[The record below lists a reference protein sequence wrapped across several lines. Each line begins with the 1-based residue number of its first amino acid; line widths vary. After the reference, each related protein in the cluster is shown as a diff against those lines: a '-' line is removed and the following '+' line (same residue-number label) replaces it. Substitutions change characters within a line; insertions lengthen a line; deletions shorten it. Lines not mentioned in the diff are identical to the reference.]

1 MNLILNKGLFVLICF
16 LGINLTMV
24 QAQDSLV
31 NSNVVKAYTFQ
42 LHNEIFDAALHT
54 VKRAVKEASEM
65 DADYLVMDLNTYG
78 GRVDIADSIR
88 TALLNSP
95 ITTVVLIN
103 NNAAS
108 AGALISLACDSI
120 FMVPG
125 AQMGAATVVNGTDGQ
140 QMPDKYQSYMRAT
153 MRSTA
158 EVQNRDPMIAE
169 AMVDDRVSIPGI
181 IEEGKTLTFTTEEAI
196 KYGYSEGR
204 FQNIEEVLAHLQPTP
219 TEVVKYKETMVDRI
233 IAFLLT
239 PALHG
244 ALLMIM
250 FAGVYFELQS
260 PGIGFPLL
268 AAIVAAILY
277 FLPNYMEGLAANWE
291 IALFIV
297 GLILLLAEVFVIP
310 GFGIAGILGIGAIL
324 TSLILSMVQNDF
336 FDFTFTPP
344 GSIGQASNI
353 VLISFVLS
361 TIALFALGG
370 SLLNSAAFKKM
381 SVEST
386 QQSSEGYSIKQV
398 EMDRFVGLEGI
409 TVTDLKI
416 SGRIEIED
424 ERHDAITQG
433 GFIGKGVRVK
443 VLENRGNY
451 LVVREA

>member
-1 MNLILNKGLFVLICF
+1 MSTILKSWIILICF
-16 LGINLTMV
+16 CGINLNFI
-24 QAQDSLV
+24 QAQEQQIDSDATR
-31 NSNVVKAYTFQ
+31 AYTFK

-54 VKRAVKEASEM
+54 VKRAIKEANEM

-169 AMVDDRVSIPGI
+169 AMVDDRVSIPNI

-196 KYGYSEGR
+196 KHGYSEGS
-204 FQNIEEVLAHLQPTP
+204 FQSITEVLEHLQPSP
-219 TEVVKYKETMVDRI
+219 TEVMEYKETTTDRI
-233 IAFLLT
+233 IAFLLN

-260 PGIGFPLL
+260 PGLGFPIL
-268 AAIVAAILY
+268 AAIVAAVLY
-277 FLPNYMEGLAANWE
+277 FLPNYIEGLAANWE
-291 IALFIV
+291 IALFVV

-310 GFGIAGILGIGAIL
+310 GFGVAGILGITAIL
-324 TSLILSMVQNDF
+324 TSLILSMVQNQF

-344 GSIGQASNI
+344 GSIGRASNI

-370 SLLNSAAFKKM
+370 SLLNSAAFKRM
-381 SVEST
+381 SVAST

-398 EMDRFVGLEGI
+398 EMDRFIGMEGVA
-409 TVTDLKI
+409 VTDLKI
-416 SGRIEIED
+416 SGRVEIEN

-433 GFIGKGVRVK
+433 GFIEKGTNIK